1 MQVTFCKKCVESSL
15 RYIGSAQHRDQK
27 DDNKQRTLF
36 SEEGICSACLY
47 YEEKRKIN
55 WSDRERELS
64 DLLDK
69 YRKSDGSYDVL
80 LPGSGGKD
88 SRFLSDIIKKKYKM
102 NPLTCTWA
110 PHMYTDVGW
119 RNFQSWIAS
128 GLDNIL
134 LTPNKLTHKILTQI
148 SFKNMLH
155 PFQPFAM
162 GQLYFPVRLAIE
174 KNIKLIIY
182 GDSYA
187 ERGLGGNLYT
197 KSSEFN
203 PGLYTYKDEKDLF
216 FGGKS
221 IEELKKYNIEKNDL
235 IPYMPLKE
243 NELENK
249 DLKVLQ
255 LPYYLNYNPQSNYYY
270 SVQNTDFEVNPDG
283 RTEGTYTKYAS
294 LDDKIDGLHYYTWFI
309 KTGRGRTTEDAAIE
323 VRNQIITRNEAVSLV
338 KKYDGE
344 FPKKYFKEILEYL
357 NMSKE
362 EFYET
367 IDKFRPEYLWKK
379 NHSNWELKYA
389 VWKE

>member
-1 MQVTFCKKCVESSL
+1 
-15 RYIGSAQHRDQK
+15 
-27 DDNKQRTLF
+27 
-36 SEEGICSACLY
+36 
-47 YEEKRKIN
+47 
-55 WSDRERELS
+55 
-64 DLLDK
+64 
-69 YRKSDGSYDVL
+69 
-80 LPGSGGKD
+80 
-88 SRFLSDIIKKKYKM
+88 
-102 NPLTCTWA
+102 
-110 PHMYTDVGW
+110 
-119 RNFQSWIAS
+119 
-128 GLDNIL
+128 
-134 LTPNKLTHKILTQI
+134 
-148 SFKNMLH
+148 
-155 PFQPFAM
+155 
-162 GQLYFPVRLAIE
+162 
-174 KNIKLIIY
+174 
-182 GDSYA
+182 
-187 ERGLGGNLYT
+187 
-197 KSSEFN
+197 
-203 PGLYTYKDEKDLF
+203 
-216 FGGKS
+216 
-221 IEELKKYNIEKNDL
+221 
-235 IPYMPLKE
+235 MPLKE

-389 VWKE
+389 VWKK

>member
-1 MQVTFCKKCVESSL
+1 
-15 RYIGSAQHRDQK
+15 
-27 DDNKQRTLF
+27 
-36 SEEGICSACLY
+36 
-47 YEEKRKIN
+47 
-55 WSDRERELS
+55 
-64 DLLDK
+64 
-69 YRKSDGSYDVL
+69 
-80 LPGSGGKD
+80 
-88 SRFLSDIIKKKYKM
+88 
-102 NPLTCTWA
+102 
-110 PHMYTDVGW
+110 
-119 RNFQSWIAS
+119 
-128 GLDNIL
+128 
-134 LTPNKLTHKILTQI
+134 
-148 SFKNMLH
+148 
-155 PFQPFAM
+155 M

-221 IEELKKYNIEKNDL
+221 IEELKKYNIKKNDL

-367 IDKFRPEYLWKK
+367 IDKFRPEYLWK

-389 VWKE
+389 VWKK